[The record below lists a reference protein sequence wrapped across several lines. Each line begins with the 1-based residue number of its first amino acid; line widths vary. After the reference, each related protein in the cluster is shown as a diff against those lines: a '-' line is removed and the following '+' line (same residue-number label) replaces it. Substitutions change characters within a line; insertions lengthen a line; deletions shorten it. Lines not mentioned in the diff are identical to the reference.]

1 MSNDY
6 ISAKTE
12 ENLMDLSGSKKAM
25 EEIIGEAWDKGYTLG
40 RLKHCLVPPESSWVI
55 KEISNGFGTF
65 ERRTCENCGHMR
77 AQMPLNFCGYCGYK
91 MTNVEEVEEEDG
103 TREGDAK

>member
-1 MSNDY
+1 MSDDY
-6 ISAKTE
+6 ISVRTE
-12 ENLMDLSGSKKAM
+12 ENLKDLSGNKKAM

-40 RLKHCLVPPESSWVI
+40 RLKASEVKPESSWII

-65 ERRTCENCGHMR
+65 KRRECEHCGHMR

-91 MTNVEEVEEEDG
+91 MTNVAEVEEEDG
-103 TREGDAK
+103 TRVGG

>member
-1 MSNDY
+1 MSDDY
-6 ISAKTE
+6 ISARTE
-12 ENLMDLSGSKKAM
+12 ENLKDLSGNKKAM

-40 RLKHCLVPPESSWVI
+40 RLKASEVKPESSWVI

-65 ERRTCENCGHMR
+65 KRRACENCGHMR

-103 TREGDAK
+103 TRIGG

>member
-1 MSNDY
+1 MSDDY
-6 ISAKTE
+6 ISVRTE
-12 ENLMDLSGSKKAM
+12 EKLTDISGMKKAM
-25 EEIIGEAWDKGYTLG
+25 AEIIQQAWDRGYKLG
-40 RLKHCLVPPESSWVI
+40 RLKTSEVKPESSWII

-65 ERRTCENCGHMR
+65 KRRACENCGHMR

-103 TREGDAK
+103 TRIGG

>member
-1 MSNDY
+1 MSDDY
-6 ISAKTE
+6 ISVRTE
-12 ENLMDLSGSKKAM
+12 EKLTDISGMKKAM
-25 EEIIGEAWDKGYTLG
+25 AEIIQQAWDRGYKLG
-40 RLKHCLVPPESSWVI
+40 RLKTSEVKSESSWVI

-65 ERRTCENCGHMR
+65 KRRACENCGHMR

-103 TREGDAK
+103 TRVGG

>member
-1 MSNDY
+1 MSDEY
-6 ISAKTE
+6 E
-12 ENLMDLSGSKKAM
+12 ENLTDLSGSKKAM
-25 EEIIGEAWDKGYTLG
+25 EEIIGAAWDKGYTLG
-40 RLKHCLVPPESSWVI
+40 RLKASKVKPESSWVI

-65 ERRTCENCGHMR
+65 KRRACENCGHMR

-103 TREGDAK
+103 TRIGG

>member
-1 MSNDY
+1 MSDDY
-6 ISAKTE
+6 ISVRTE
-12 ENLMDLSGSKKAM
+12 EKLTDISGMKKAM
-25 EEIIGEAWDKGYTLG
+25 AEIIQQAWDRGYKLG
-40 RLKHCLVPPESSWVI
+40 RLKTSEVKPESSWII

-65 ERRTCENCGHMR
+65 KRRSCENCGHMR

-103 TREGDAK
+103 TQVGG